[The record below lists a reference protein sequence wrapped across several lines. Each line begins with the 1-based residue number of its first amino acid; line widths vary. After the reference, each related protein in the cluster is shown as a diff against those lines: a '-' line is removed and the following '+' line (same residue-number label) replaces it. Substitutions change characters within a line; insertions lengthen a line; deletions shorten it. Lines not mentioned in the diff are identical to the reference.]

1 MKHFTFLMFA
11 IVILAIVVLSAL
23 LDNRVTKLENENL
36 DSLFSAKI
44 IQEKLDPEFETTK
57 DFIMYKQQLVYN
69 EDKEILR
76 KVFIGLDEDLIEQV
90 SNVCIKKY
98 KKVNLELFF
107 REYNAHQI
115 VFDTI
120 SEQEKNKKDTIPL
133 DSVKSVDTIIYVN
146 KDNNLLLK
154 HE

>member
-120 SEQEKNKKDTIPL
+120 SEQEKNKKDTISL

>member
-11 IVILAIVVLSAL
+11 IVILAIVILSAL

-120 SEQEKNKKDTIPL
+120 SEQKKNKKDTISL

>member
-76 KVFIGLDEDLIEQV
+76 KVFIGLDEDLIKQV
-90 SNVCIKKY
+90 SDVCIKKY

-107 REYNAHQI
+107 SEYDAHQI

-120 SEQEKNKKDTIPL
+120 LEQEKNKKDTIPL

>member
-107 REYNAHQI
+107 HEYNAHQI

-120 SEQEKNKKDTIPL
+120 SEQEKNKKDTISL

>member
-1 MKHFTFLMFA
+1 MKHFTFLMFT
-11 IVILAIVVLSAL
+11 IVILAIVILSAL
-23 LDNRVTKLENENL
+23 LDSRVTKLENENL

-90 SNVCIKKY
+90 SDVCIKKY

-107 REYNAHQI
+107 NEYNAHQI

-120 SEQEKNKKDTIPL
+120 LEQEKNKKDTIPL